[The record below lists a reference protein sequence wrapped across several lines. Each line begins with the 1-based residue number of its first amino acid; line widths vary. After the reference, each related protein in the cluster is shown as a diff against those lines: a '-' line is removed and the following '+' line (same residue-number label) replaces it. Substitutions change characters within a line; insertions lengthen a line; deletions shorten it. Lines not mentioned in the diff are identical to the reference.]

1 MTHLLVDCRGFYLM
15 STHGAAETQRLKLN
29 VQDQLNRLL
38 QQLTDLEELR
48 DELDDEEYTETRRDT
63 LEQMEVRSTAGCPEQ
78 PIKWRTYPSHIPPI
92 IFSTARRSSMAN

>member
-1 MTHLLVDCRGFYLM
+1 M
-15 STHGAAETQRLKLN
+15 SSHGAAETQRLKLN

-63 LEQMEVRSTAGCPEQ
+63 LEQMEVRSRALVHEQ
-78 PIKWRTYPSHIPPI
+78 PMNTSH
-92 IFSTARRSSMAN
+92 

>member
-1 MTHLLVDCRGFYLM
+1 M
-15 STHGAAETQRLKLN
+15 SSHGAAETQRLKLN

-63 LEQMEVRSTAGCPEQ
+63 LEQMEVRSRALVHEQ
-78 PIKWRTYPSHIPPI
+78 SMNTSH
-92 IFSTARRSSMAN
+92 